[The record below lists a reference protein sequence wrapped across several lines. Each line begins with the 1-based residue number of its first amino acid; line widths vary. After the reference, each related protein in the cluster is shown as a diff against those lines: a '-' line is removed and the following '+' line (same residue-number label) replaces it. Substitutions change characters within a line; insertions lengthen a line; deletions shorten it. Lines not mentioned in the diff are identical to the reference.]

1 MAAAD
6 KTLTHALAQELA
18 EILVPILRE
27 KMETAAP
34 VQQVLFSIP
43 EAARILGCSKRALE
57 SMIHERQ
64 IAVIR
69 RGRRVHIHKR
79 DLDEFIEKNRV

>member
-6 KTLTHALAQELA
+6 KTLTLALAHDLA

-34 VQQVLFSIP
+34 VQQVLFNIP

-57 SMIHERQ
+57 SIIHERE
-64 IAVIR
+64 IVVVR
-69 RGRRVHIHKR
+69 RGRRVYIHKR
-79 DLDEFIEKNRV
+79 DLDAYIEKNRV